1 MARKVTEV
9 NFISDKMYDRVHDKD
24 AFMSTVYRYKAG
36 TKEWKNYIKEHY
48 VPGWK
53 DIMASEIKEVI
64 DSFKNTDILVDFYSP
79 SYDVFYN
86 KSKGT
91 YEITTT
97 KGSFVSKD
105 YDEVVDWYYD
115 LVTDNGKY
123 LLTI

>member
-1 MARKVTEV
+1 MARNVTEV
-9 NFISDKMYDRVHDKD
+9 NFISDKIYDRVHDKD

-36 TKEWKNYIKEHY
+36 TKEWKNYIKEQY

-97 KGSFVSKD
+97 KGSFVSKN

>member
-1 MARKVTEV
+1 MARNVTEV
-9 NFISDKMYDRVHDKD
+9 DFISDKIYDRVHDKD

-86 KSKGT
+86 KYTEK
-91 YEITTT
+91 IA
-97 KGSFVSKD
+97 
-105 YDEVVDWYYD
+105 
-115 LVTDNGKY
+115 
-123 LLTI
+123 LLRFRNNQFYILSSLISVR